1 MEIIN
6 VFAKLYSLE
15 IIEMALSAIKKYLSY
30 FTKKLIN
37 KHVRPCHATWLAHI
51 TVEKQDPILADHF
64 LTKLKRYGFSGQKL
78 LISTNFTIFS
88 TVNHN

>member
-1 MEIIN
+1 
-6 VFAKLYSLE
+6 
-15 IIEMALSAIKKYLSY
+15 MALSAIKKYLSY

-64 LTKLKRYGFSGQKL
+64 LTKLKRYGFSGQIAHVHEFYYFLNSKSQLEITL
-78 LISTNFTIFS
+78 LNANSS
-88 TVNHN
+88 L